1 MNTNTISE
9 LFELATRERF
19 RYPYKGSINTEDLWD
34 LDVEDLD
41 KIFKALNSQLKAE
54 QDESLLATV
63 STNDAVLN
71 AKINIIKHIVSVKL
85 AEAEAR
91 KKETENAL
99 KKQRILELIKEKQ
112 DDSLKN
118 MSIEELQ
125 AMIAGL

>member
-41 KIFKALNSQLKAE
+41 KIFKALNSRLKAE

-63 STNDAVLN
+63 SINDTVLN
-71 AKINIIKHIVSVKL
+71 AKIDIIKHIVSVKL

>member
-41 KIFKALNSQLKAE
+41 KIFKALNSQLRAE

-63 STNDAVLN
+63 SINDTVLK
-71 AKINIIKHIVSVKL
+71 AKIDIIKHVVSVKL
-85 AEAEAR
+85 AETEAR
-91 KKETENAL
+91 KKEAENAL

>member
-19 RYPYKGSINTEDLWD
+19 RYPYKGNINTEDLWD

-41 KIFKALNSQLKAE
+41 KIFKVLNSQLKAE

-63 STNDAVLN
+63 SINDTVLN
-71 AKINIIKHIVSVKL
+71 AKIDIIKHIVSVKL

-91 KKETENAL
+91 KKEAENAL